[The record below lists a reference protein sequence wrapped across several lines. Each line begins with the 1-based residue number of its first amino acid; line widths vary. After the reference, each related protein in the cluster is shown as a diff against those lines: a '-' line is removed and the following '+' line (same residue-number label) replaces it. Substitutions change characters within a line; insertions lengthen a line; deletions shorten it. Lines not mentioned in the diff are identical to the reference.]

1 MTTHTVFLCRVGWA
15 AALLAGCCLV
25 PQARAADK
33 TAPAADTATWDRA
46 AAARYLDS
54 REVWWQSWDRAH
66 KDHGTY
72 CISCHTQAPFA
83 LARPALHRDLADA
96 QPAAEQAMIAS
107 IQKRVHQWNE
117 MLPFYSDAISGKG
130 KEVESR
136 NAESVLNAVILTSY
150 DAPTGHLSDTTRLA
164 FDHAWAL
171 QSATG
176 PDAGSWV
183 WQNFDYAP
191 WESKESQYYWA
202 AQLALTVATAP
213 DHYRKD
219 RAATQHLVLLEDF
232 LRSHYDAQ
240 PLWNKIVTL
249 RASARIH
256 GLLAKQQRKA
266 LLAQLATLQRDD
278 GGWSLA
284 NFVGDWKRRDKTPL
298 ETKPDGF
305 ATGIVTLALEENGI
319 HNAHVARGRAWLE
332 AHQDKTTG
340 AWQAWSVNK
349 NRDPESNVGKFM
361 SDAATGYAVLA
372 LDARR

>member
-117 MLPFYSDAISGKG
+117 MLPFYSDAIYGKG
-130 KEVESR
+130 KEIESR

-176 PDAGSWV
+176 PDAGAWV

-213 DHYRKD
+213 DHYRND
-219 RAATQHLVLLEDF
+219 RSRHPAPRSRSKTFCAATTTP
-232 LRSHYDAQ
+232 SHC
-240 PLWNKIVTL
+240 
-249 RASARIH
+249 
-256 GLLAKQQRKA
+256 
-266 LLAQLATLQRDD
+266 
-278 GGWSLA
+278 
-284 NFVGDWKRRDKTPL
+284 
-298 ETKPDGF
+298 
-305 ATGIVTLALEENGI
+305 
-319 HNAHVARGRAWLE
+319 
-332 AHQDKTTG
+332 
-340 AWQAWSVNK
+340 
-349 NRDPESNVGKFM
+349 
-361 SDAATGYAVLA
+361 
-372 LDARR
+372 